1 MGGRSKF
8 YLQSITERAFY
19 YQLSTDKIRK
29 QNIRYIKRVIDQ
41 YAKTGSLN
49 PGNYAN
55 VTQNGLYI
63 LTLIE
68 LYEKQK
74 PSDR

>member
-1 MGGRSKF
+1 VSA
-8 YLQSITERAFY
+8 TN
-19 YQLSTDKIRK
+19 IRK

-55 VTQNGLYI
+55 ITQNGSFI
-63 LTLIE
+63 LALIQ
-68 LYEKQK
+68 LYENQQLK
-74 PSDR
+74 